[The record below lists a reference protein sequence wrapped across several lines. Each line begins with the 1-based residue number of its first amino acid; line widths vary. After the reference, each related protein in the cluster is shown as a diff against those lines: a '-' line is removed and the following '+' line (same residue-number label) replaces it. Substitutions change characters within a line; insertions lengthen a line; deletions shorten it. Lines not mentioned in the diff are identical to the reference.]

1 LAIADCGFQRDL
13 IAELIG
19 IRSPKSV
26 MSSGSLALILHAH
39 LPFVRHPEH
48 EHFLEEDWFFEAIT
62 ECYVPLVR
70 MMQRLLDEHVPFKLA
85 MSLTPTLC
93 AMLQDKLLC
102 ERYVRH
108 LDSLI
113 DLATRERKRNRNHP
127 PLHELANFYFKIFRE
142 TRRFFVDE
150 YKCDLLATFRELRE
164 SGGLE
169 IVASA
174 ATHGLLPLL
183 QEPVIAEGGDLG
195 VPAFASS
202 TPSRSTLK
210 TVAARAQ
217 ILIGRDVYVDLFGVE
232 PRGFWLPEC
241 AYGPGLES
249 ILQEANIRWFVLD
262 THGLLFGKP
271 RPRRSIYAPCY
282 TPAGPAA
289 FARDHDSSRQVWSAQ
304 GGYPGDPA
312 YREFYRDAGFDLP
325 LEHLGPVAHGTRKF
339 SGVKYHRI
347 TGAGGQKELYD
358 PAAAERIAE
367 RQALHYLEE
376 RRRQIREVAAA
387 GFDPIVVVPFDAELF
402 GHWWFEGPGFLEQF
416 IRQSAIERD
425 FRLSTPSEYLTANP
439 TQQIIEPATST
450 WGEKGYFEVWLN
462 PSNAWIYPQL
472 HIAAQRMSDAARR
485 YASSAVVEQ
494 PLRLTG
500 ENPPDEAPA
509 LQLADRVLKQL
520 ARELLLAQ
528 SSDWA
533 FLMKTGTAPEYAT
546 KRTIDHLARFNRL
559 HDQLVTNTV
568 DEKFLRECQW
578 RDNLFPNV
586 NWSYYV

>member
-1 LAIADCGFQRDL
+1 M
-13 IAELIG
+13 
-19 IRSPKSV
+19 P
-26 MSSGSLALILHAH
+26 GSLALILHAH

-62 ECYVPLVR
+62 ECYIPLVR
-70 MMQRLLDEHVPFKLA
+70 MMQRLIDEHVPFKLA
-85 MSLTPTLC
+85 MSLTPPLC

-113 DLATRERKRNRNHP
+113 DFATGERKRNRNHP
-127 PLHELANFYFKIFRE
+127 RIRELADFYFKIFRE

-150 YKCDLLATFRELRE
+150 CKCDLLVTFRELRE

-183 QEPVIAEGGDLG
+183 QQPVIAEGGYLDVSAL
-195 VPAFASS
+195 ASS
-202 TPSRSTLK
+202 TPPRTPPR
-210 TVAARAQ
+210 TTPAATAARAQ

-271 RPRRSIYAPCY
+271 RPHRSIYAPCY

-289 FARDHDSSRQVWSAQ
+289 FARDRDSSRQVWSAQ

-347 TGAGGQKELYD
+347 TGVGDQKELYD
-358 PAAAERIAE
+358 PVAAERIAE
-367 RQALHYLEE
+367 RQALHFLEE

-402 GHWWFEGPGFLEQF
+402 GHWWFEGPRFLEQF
-416 IRQSAIERD
+416 IRQAAIERD
-425 FRLSTPSEYLTANP
+425 FRLSTPSEYLAANP

-450 WGEKGYFEVWLN
+450 WGENGYFEVWLN

-472 HIAAQRMSDAARR
+472 HIAAQRMSEVARR
-485 YASSAVVEQ
+485 YA
-494 PLRLTG
+494 
-500 ENPPDEAPA
+500 ENCTPFT
-509 LQLADRVLKQL
+509 DRALKQL

-559 HDQLVTNTV
+559 HDQLVTNNV
-568 DEKFLRECQW
+568 DEEFLRECEW

-586 NWSYYV
+586 NWRYYI